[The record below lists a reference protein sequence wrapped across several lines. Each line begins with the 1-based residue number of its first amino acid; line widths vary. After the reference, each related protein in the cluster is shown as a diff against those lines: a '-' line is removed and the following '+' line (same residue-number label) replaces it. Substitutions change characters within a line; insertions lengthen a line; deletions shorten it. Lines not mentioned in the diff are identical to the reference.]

1 MGIFFGT
8 GQKFFSQSIEFYPNV
23 KLYQSCIVSLSYY
36 HISDIHEA
44 SGRFEESGD
53 QRASGATPDLLDN
66 QYDDE
71 YATMKFKSGPI
82 SQRPRAQT
90 ASLYLDSSQ
99 TPMLDQLHKNDL
111 LHRSMTALQ
120 EYRDTLEQQQQ
131 AQQGRQVQGQRPAV
145 TTADNFITTAHSV
158 CSKISYLLFIHY
170 YIIYYVACIVC
181 V

>member
-1 MGIFFGT
+1 MCWHDRHLIIILCDYGWHISHKLYHARHGRSFVIGMGIFFGT
-8 GQKFFSQSIEFYPNV
+8 AQKFFSQSIEFYPNV

-44 SGRFEESGD
+44 SSRFEESGD

-99 TPMLDQLHKNDL
+99 TPMLDQLHKND
-111 LHRSMTALQ
+111 
-120 EYRDTLEQQQQ
+120 
-131 AQQGRQVQGQRPAV
+131 
-145 TTADNFITTAHSV
+145 
-158 CSKISYLLFIHY
+158 
-170 YIIYYVACIVC
+170 
-181 V
+181 

>member
-8 GQKFFSQSIEFYPNV
+8 AQKFFSQSIEFYPNV
-23 KLYQSCIVSLSYY
+23 KLCRSCNVSLSYY
-36 HISDIHEA
+36 LLSDIHEA
-44 SGRFEESGD
+44 SGQFESGN
-53 QRASGATPDLLDN
+53 QWASGATPDLLDN

-131 AQQGRQVQGQRPAV
+131 AQQGLQVQGQRPAL

>member
-1 MGIFFGT
+1 MTEKYVHIVLSDVNDVS
-8 GQKFFSQSIEFYPNV
+8 GQLDQ
-23 KLYQSCIVSLSYY
+23 
-36 HISDIHEA
+36 
-44 SGRFEESGD
+44 SGD

-82 SQRPRAQT
+82 SERPRAQT

-131 AQQGRQVQGQRPAV
+131 QGQRPNA
-145 TTADNFITTAHSV
+145 AESFLAHSV
-158 CSKISYLLFIHY
+158 C
-170 YIIYYVACIVC
+170 V
-181 V
+181 

>member
-1 MGIFFGT
+1 
-8 GQKFFSQSIEFYPNV
+8 
-23 KLYQSCIVSLSYY
+23 
-36 HISDIHEA
+36 
-44 SGRFEESGD
+44 
-53 QRASGATPDLLDN
+53 
-66 QYDDE
+66 
-71 YATMKFKSGPI
+71 MKFKSGPI

-131 AQQGRQVQGQRPAV
+131 AQQGRQVQGQRPAL